1 MEHLSI
7 EHSSWS
13 KSLFKRMGYVRR
25 LATTGKVEISEK
37 LKAEI
42 GTAYLYGIVQRINE
56 RKIPSSMV
64 INLDQTP
71 LKFVP
76 GCNKTLAKKGCKS
89 VPIAGSTDKRM
100 ITATFTIT
108 LTGEFLPIQLIYG
121 GKKTKSIPAVP
132 FPSDFVISI
141 NKKHYSN
148 EKEALN
154 MLENIII
161 PYVEQQHVSLNLAFD
176 HPALIIMDVFKGQ
189 MTCAVRELLNENQI
203 LLEKVPA
210 NLTYLFQPLDVQ
222 GGPNGYVKRFMKKK
236 FTLWYSDQVI
246 RALDESKDIKDVEI
260 SLKLSTIKPLHAKWL
275 IEMYNHMISSE
286 RRNVCLEGWKVAG
299 IVDAAEKG
307 LEELPNLDP
316 FHDIDPLATKDSL
329 EEVDGNESETERSMY
344 ISPSVDEDDEDSE
357 YEDEDG
363 NIFDVFDEESDDE

>member
-7 EHSSWS
+7 EDSSWS

-42 GTAYLYGIVQRINE
+42 ETAYLYGIVQKINE
-56 RKIPSSMV
+56 HKIPSSMV
-64 INLDQTP
+64 INLDQIP
-71 LKFVP
+71 SKFVP

-89 VPIAGSTDKRM
+89 VPIAGSTDKRI
-100 ITATFTIT
+100 ITATFSIT

-121 GKKTKSIPAVP
+121 AKTTKSIPAVS
-132 FPSDFVISI
+132 FPSDFVISV
-141 NKKHYSN
+141 NKKHRN
-148 EKEALN
+148 ENGALN

-161 PYVEQQHVSLNLAFD
+161 PYVEQQRVSLNLAFD
-176 HPALIIMDVFKGQ
+176 HPALIIMDVFKFQ
-189 MTCAVRELLNENQI
+189 MTCAVRELLNENHI

-246 RALDESKDIKDVEI
+246 RALDEGKDIKDVEI
-260 SLKLSTIKPLHAKWL
+260 SLKLSIVKLPHAKWL
-275 IEMYNHMISSE
+275 IEMYNHMTSSE
-286 RRNVCLEGWKVAG
+286 GRDVCLKGRKVAG
-299 IVDAAEKG
+299 ILDATEKG

-316 FHDIDPLATKDSL
+316 FHDIDPLATSDSL
-329 EEVDGNESETERSMY
+329 EDVDGNESETERSMY
-344 ISPSVDEDDEDSE
+344 ISPSFDKDDEDSE
-357 YEDEDG
+357 YEDEDE
-363 NIFDVFDEESDDE
+363 NIFDVFDEKSDDE

>member
-7 EHSSWS
+7 EDSSWS

-42 GTAYLYGIVQRINE
+42 ETAYLYGIVQKIIE
-56 RKIPSSMV
+56 HKIPSSVV

-71 LKFVP
+71 SKFVP

-89 VPIAGSTDKRM
+89 VPIAGSTDKRI
-100 ITATFTIT
+100 ITATFSIT

-121 GKKTKSIPAVP
+121 GKTTKSIPAVS
-132 FPSDFVISI
+132 FSSDFVISV

-161 PYVEQQHVSLNLAFD
+161 PYVKQQRVSLNLAFD

-189 MTCAVRELLNENQI
+189 MTCAVRELLNENHI

-210 NLTYLFQPLDVQ
+210 NLKYLFQPLDVQ

-260 SLKLSTIKPLHAKWL
+260 SLKLSIVKPLYAKWL
-275 IEMYNHMISSE
+275 IEMYNHMTSSE
-286 RRNVCLEGWKVAG
+286 GRDVCLKGWKVAG
-299 IVDAAEKG
+299 ILDAAGKG
-307 LEELPNLDP
+307 LEELPNLYP
-316 FHDIDPLATKDSL
+316 FHDIDPLATSDSL